1 MTGSQTDRQ
10 TVNSFYLF
18 RRALLYM
25 FFSWRRKL
33 FLPTLG
39 HWPQRSL
46 LFFFSVLLLLFSI
59 HLFPPPP
66 LPLTRQNTH
75 THTHILTGLS
85 NKFNCVQSGRAS
97 RQFRHKESERK
108 RTVQPSF
115 SKLDSTLRKGSSLF
129 FPFSLFGISQ
139 ALTIAFPSTC
149 YRWFPF
155 MHTHRQVS
163 SQAE

>member
-46 LFFFSVLLLLFSI
+46 LFSSLFQFFCFFSVVFICS
-59 HLFPPPP
+59 HHHHYHWPD
-66 LPLTRQNTH
+66 RTH

-97 RQFRHKESERK
+97 RQFRHKKSERK

-129 FPFSLFGISQ
+129 FPFWLFGNSQ
-139 ALTIAFPSTC
+139 ALTIVFPSTC

-155 MHTHRQVS
+155 MHRQVS
-163 SQAE
+163 RQAE